1 MSTMSFAVTDSA
13 TMLRRNL
20 RHMQHNPS
28 TLMYII
34 GIPVV
39 FLLLFVYVFGN
50 ALGTAVVH
58 VPGGNL
64 GYVNYLVPGLIVMTA
79 ATGSLG
85 TATSVCMDMLE
96 GIISRFKTMAIF
108 RPSILIARVISSMF
122 QTLVSMAAVIAVA
135 VLTGFR
141 PTATPVEWLAATG
154 LLAMVTFSL
163 TWLAVAFGLAAKSVE
178 VASNLPFPFVLL
190 PFVGSGVVPVAL
202 MANGVKQFAEYQPFT
217 PIIETL
223 RGLLMGTPIGN
234 NAIISAAWCAG
245 FAVIGYTWSIRKFS
259 HPE

>member
-1 MSTMSFAVTDSA
+1 MSTTSFAVTDST

-28 TLMYII
+28 TLLYII

-50 ALGTAVVH
+50 ALGTAVVNL
-58 VPGGNL
+58 PGGSQ

-85 TATSVCMDMLE
+85 TATSVFMDMSE

-108 RPSILIARVISSMF
+108 QPSILVARVISSMF
-122 QTLVSMAAVIAVA
+122 QTLVSMAVVIGVA

-141 PTATPVEWLAATG
+141 PAATPVRWLAATG
-154 LLAMVTFSL
+154 LLAMVVFGL
-163 TWLAVAFGLAAKSVE
+163 TWLAVAFGLSAKSVE

-190 PFVGSGVVPVAL
+190 PFVGSGIVPVAL

-234 NAIISAAWCAG
+234 NAIISIAWCAG
-245 FAVIGYTWSIRKFS
+245 FTVIGYAWSIRKFGRG
-259 HPE
+259 E